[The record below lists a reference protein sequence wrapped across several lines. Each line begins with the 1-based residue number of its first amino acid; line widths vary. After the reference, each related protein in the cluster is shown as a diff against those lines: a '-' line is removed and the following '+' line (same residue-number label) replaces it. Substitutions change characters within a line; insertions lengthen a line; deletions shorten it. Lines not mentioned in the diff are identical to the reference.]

1 MELDTQNLVDED
13 NFNLEDQEM
22 DDEDPEMDQILPHDT
37 ASSGTVERGK
47 SSVSRFRA
55 ACWKNFDRGQKYPN
69 GKTEVTCKY
78 CEQTYHLNLRRN
90 CTNTM
95 NRHMRSCEKTPGST
109 PRISRK
115 VDMMVFREMIAV
127 ALVQHNLPYSFVE
140 YERIREAFTYVNPSI
155 EFWSRNTAAS
165 DVYKIYERE
174 KIKLKEKLAII
185 PGRICLTTDLWRAL
199 TVESYICLTAHY
211 VDVDGVLKTKILSF
225 CAFPP
230 PHSGVVIAMKLSEL
244 LKDWGI
250 EKKVFTLTVDNAS
263 ANDIMQSILKRKL
276 QKHLVCSGEFFH
288 VRCSTHILNL
298 IVQDG
303 LEVISGALEKIRE
316 TVKYVKGSETRENL
330 FQNCMDTIGIQTEAS
345 LVLDVSTRWNSTYH
359 MLSRAI
365 QFKDVLHSLAEV
377 DRGYKSFPSAV
388 EWERAELI
396 CDLLK
401 PFAEITKLIS
411 GSSYPTA
418 NVYFMQVWAIKCW
431 LGDHDDSHDRAIREM
446 VEDMT
451 EKYDKY
457 WEDFSDI
464 LAMAAV
470 LDPRLKFSALEYC
483 YNILNPL
490 TSKENLTH
498 VRDKMVQLFGAYK
511 RTTCNVAASTSQSSR
526 KDIPFGYDVSC

>member
-22 DDEDPEMDQILPHDT
+22 DHEDPEMDQILPHET
-37 ASSGTVERGK
+37 ASSGTAERGK

-78 CEQTYHLNLRRN
+78 CEQTYYLNLRRN
-90 CTNTM
+90 GTNTM

-140 YERIREAFTYVNPSI
+140 YERIREAFTYANPYI

-230 PHSGVVIAMKLSEL
+230 PHSGVAIAMKLSEL

-250 EKKVFTLTVDNAS
+250 EKKGFYSYFSERNGTGKSPLDIIPITTVAS
-263 ANDIMQSILKRKL
+263 ESAFSIGSRVLNKYRSCLLPTNVQALLSFRFIARFFLLKKL
-276 QKHLVCSGEFFH
+276 MRSKVKRTQTPPLHERFKTGKKQIAIGCDGIRSKVATWMTDF
-288 VRCSTHILNL
+288 
-298 IVQDG
+298 G
-303 LEVISGALEKIRE
+303 LELI
-316 TVKYVKGSETRENL
+316 
-330 FQNCMDTIGIQTEAS
+330 
-345 LVLDVSTRWNSTYH
+345 LDFVSY
-359 MLSRAI
+359 L
-365 QFKDVLHSLAEV
+365 
-377 DRGYKSFPSAV
+377 
-388 EWERAELI
+388 
-396 CDLLK
+396 
-401 PFAEITKLIS
+401 
-411 GSSYPTA
+411 
-418 NVYFMQVWAIKCW
+418 
-431 LGDHDDSHDRAIREM
+431 
-446 VEDMT
+446 
-451 EKYDKY
+451 
-457 WEDFSDI
+457 
-464 LAMAAV
+464 
-470 LDPRLKFSALEYC
+470 
-483 YNILNPL
+483 
-490 TSKENLTH
+490 
-498 VRDKMVQLFGAYK
+498 
-511 RTTCNVAASTSQSSR
+511 
-526 KDIPFGYDVSC
+526 

>member
-1 MELDTQNLVDED
+1 MKHVMYFSNGASPLTSVQSLFITAKRVYVFICVRNMELDTQNLVDED

-22 DDEDPEMDQILPHDT
+22 DHEDPEMDQILPHET
-37 ASSGTVERGK
+37 ASSGTAERGK

-90 CTNTM
+90 GTNTM

-140 YERIREAFTYVNPSI
+140 YERIREAFTYANPYI

-230 PHSGVVIAMKLSEL
+230 PHSGVAIAMKLSEL

-263 ANDIMQSILKRKL
+263 ANDTMQSILKHNASENAFL
-276 QKHLVCSGEFFH
+276 YLV
-288 VRCSTHILNL
+288 RILFCWSYFRGFTL
-298 IVQDG
+298 TFLKEME
-303 LEVISGALEKIRE
+303 LE
-316 TVKYVKGSETRENL
+316 N
-330 FQNCMDTIGIQTEAS
+330 
-345 LVLDVSTRWNSTYH
+345 H
-359 MLSRAI
+359 
-365 QFKDVLHSLAEV
+365 H
-377 DRGYKSFPSAV
+377 
-388 EWERAELI
+388 
-396 CDLLK
+396 
-401 PFAEITKLIS
+401 
-411 GSSYPTA
+411 
-418 NVYFMQVWAIKCW
+418 
-431 LGDHDDSHDRAIREM
+431 
-446 VEDMT
+446 
-451 EKYDKY
+451 
-457 WEDFSDI
+457 
-464 LAMAAV
+464 
-470 LDPRLKFSALEYC
+470 
-483 YNILNPL
+483 
-490 TSKENLTH
+490 
-498 VRDKMVQLFGAYK
+498 
-511 RTTCNVAASTSQSSR
+511 
-526 KDIPFGYDVSC
+526 